1 MIGTVAAPGGWNL
14 LHTGL
19 QAAGFLCLTAASAL
33 GTRALLHVPG
43 SPGAAGLEA
52 GNLRWTR
59 TGFLGLSGALVT
71 GALGNWRMWGEL
83 GPSSPRDRWVLIAW
97 LIFFVVL
104 HVHRVKGFRP
114 RSAILAGLAGW
125 ALALG
130 GWLAAWAK

>member
-1 MIGTVAAPGGWNL
+1 MTGTIAGPGGWNL

-33 GTRALLHVPG
+33 GTRALLRGPG

-59 TGFLGLSGALVT
+59 AGFLGLSGALVA
-71 GALGNWRMWGEL
+71 GALGNWRIRGEL
-83 GPSSPRDRWVLIAW
+83 GPGSPVDQWVLAAW

-104 HVHRVKGFRP
+104 HAHRVKGFRP
-114 RSAILAGLAGW
+114 GTAILAGLAGW